1 MKNLSFKTIIA
12 IIFLCFLFYNS
23 WVEEVLDEKKDFL
36 TYEKPISEKDLKQKI
51 HAPFEDIPKYF
62 EELHTEFESIMQEKN
77 DFDKYFNEIIQ
88 IEKLSER
95 KDVQAKY
102 KVTYL
107 SLHQHVAEFSNI
119 LMSLQT
125 ELNKA
130 LSRVERIC
138 EDLRQTYNTGS
149 KKNIIDNEYDNMQKE
164 YSLYIEWLFVTVRNT
179 ATILNDI
186 NLANIKFESKIN
198 EELKLEKEIP
208 SPQKITNYARPKIA
222 SVQEDSLM
230 TEKKAEAEVEKE
242 EDIWQEIVESD
253 IKEDK
258 EQSDKLYESGNKL
271 FKEEKYENAI
281 NDYKESVKCNKK
293 NFWAI
298 AGISKVYIKTKEYD
312 DAIFMINKAI
322 EIFKTT
328 RKKKK

>member
-1 MKNLSFKTIIA
+1 MKKFSIKTIII

-23 WVEEVLDEKKDFL
+23 WVEEVLDEKKDFI
-36 TYEKPISEKDLKQKI
+36 TYEKPVSEADLKKKI

-62 EELHTEFESIMQEKN
+62 EELYAEFESIMQEKN
-77 DFDKYFNEIIQ
+77 DFDKYFTEIIQ
-88 IEKLSER
+88 LEKLSER
-95 KDVQAKY
+95 KDIQAKY

-119 LMSLQT
+119 LMSRQS
-125 ELNKA
+125 ELDIA
-130 LSRVERIC
+130 LSRVEKIC
-138 EDLRQTYNTGS
+138 QDFRETYKTASQKTLIN
-149 KKNIIDNEYDNMQKE
+149 NEYDDIQKE
-164 YSLYIEWLFVTVRNT
+164 YSLYIEWLFVTVKNT
-179 ATILNDI
+179 AKILNDI

-208 SPQKITNYARPKIA
+208 SPQKITNYVRPKI
-222 SVQEDSLM
+222 VPTQQEDSIM
-230 TEKKAEAEVEKE
+230 TETKVEVEEKE
-242 EDIWQEIVESD
+242 DVWQEIVESD

-258 EQSDKLYESGNKL
+258 KQSDKLYESGNKL
-271 FKEEKYENAI
+271 FKEEKFDNALT
-281 NDYKESVKCNKK
+281 DYKESAKHNKK

-298 AGISKVYIKTKEYD
+298 TGICKVYIKTKEYD

-322 EIFKTT
+322 EVFKTT